1 MLKMTI
7 KKTIY
12 NYLRLINNW
21 IISVLFKQKK
31 SWLIILLLL
40 FGITISSIGLNIKM
54 VKNLV
59 AQSNV
64 ENDEEN
70 PVKKKK

>member
-1 MLKMTI
+1 MTI

>member
-31 SWLIILLLL
+31 SWLVILLLL